1 MAANRV
7 VSVTEFK
14 AKCIALIAEVESS
27 KASVSVT
34 RRGKTV
40 AVLNP
45 PPEQE
50 YKSLAGS
57 WAGRMR
63 EIGDIV
69 NTDMADSWDIVNSR
83 PWPK

>member
-14 AKCIALIAEVESS
+14 AKCISMISEVESQRTS
-27 KASVSVT
+27 ISVT

-45 PPEQE
+45 PTRQK
-50 YKSLAGS
+50 YKSVRGS
-57 WAGRMR
+57 WAGKIR
-63 EIGDIV
+63 EVRDIV
-69 NTDMADSWDIVNSR
+69 KIDKADSWDVVHGR

>member
-7 VSVTEFK
+7 VNVTEFK
-14 AKCIALIAEVESS
+14 AKCTALIAEVESS
-27 KASVSVT
+27 KVSISVT
-34 RRGKTV
+34 RRGKPV

-45 PPEQE
+45 PTKQK
-50 YKSLAGS
+50 YKSVGGT
-57 WAGRMR
+57 WAGRIR

-69 NTDMADSWDIVNSR
+69 NTDLADSFDIVNGR